1 MAGSFDPHN
10 DTRAGQLPGAEDAPP
25 PLRSAR
31 AAGERPVGPQPSSD
45 EGRAESEMPLDRARI
60 AEIRER
66 YARGAYDA
74 PDILDEV
81 ARRLLAS
88 GDV

>member
-1 MAGSFDPHN
+1 LAGSFDPDY
-10 DTRAGQLPGAEDAPP
+10 DTRAGRLHGADDTQPP
-25 PLRSAR
+25 RSALP
-31 AAGERPVGPQPSSD
+31 AGERPAGSEPSSD
-45 EGRAESEMPLDRARI
+45 EGRAESEMPLDMARI
-60 AEIRER
+60 AEVRER

-74 PDILDEV
+74 PDVLDEV

>member
-1 MAGSFDPHN
+1 
-10 DTRAGQLPGAEDAPP
+10 
-25 PLRSAR
+25 
-31 AAGERPVGPQPSSD
+31 
-45 EGRAESEMPLDRARI
+45 MPLDMARI
-60 AEIRER
+60 AEVRER

-74 PDILDEV
+74 PDVLDEV